1 MINKITFTWDESKA
15 RTNFIKHKV
24 SFDEAKTVFE
34 DENARLLLDCKKIYK
49 SRTKTIQGVFTMR
62 KEYDFSNSIQNPYTQ
77 KVKKQIS
84 INIEVDTIDYFKTL
98 AKKVGIPYQ
107 SLINSY
113 LSDCA
118 EKHVEPKVQWN

>member
-1 MINKITFTWDESKA
+1 
-15 RTNFIKHKV
+15 
-24 SFDEAKTVFE
+24 
-34 DENARLLLDCKKIYK
+34 
-49 SRTKTIQGVFTMR
+49 MR

-118 EKHVEPKVQWN
+118 QKHIEPKVQWN